1 MSTVDLCEPEPVPW
15 VRYCYLPTENE
26 QDAPLTYTEGDP
38 RPLEDLRDVPALVL
52 MAERGSGKTHVLEAE
67 AKALHSEGLT
77 VCLLD
82 LGDLAQEP
90 DLAAA
95 LAQQAT
101 PPPDGGVWHVL
112 LDSYD
117 EALSRTE
124 RPYWHLEKWW
134 KSLPEPARAGLRLR
148 IATRPGLTA
157 AGTPLRQA
165 LTRTWDTDGVQFREL
180 TRLNDEAVAT
190 AARHF
195 GLDPAAF
202 AVTVQRR
209 GLQPLV
215 SLPVTLLE
223 LLRDAAEGRDLPAT
237 ATEAYA
243 RSCDRWCHET
253 NDEREPPK
261 DSEVKALLAA
271 AEQAAAALHL
281 CTARPVLTTRPDARP
296 AEALRVS
303 DLADGPEAGARVT
316 ETALRGLMHT
326 GLMSWIDHHRGKFAL
341 RSIQEFLA
349 SQYLRHHHV
358 PSATLQTLLITG
370 QGPSR
375 HAVTAV
381 RDLAGWVASWD
392 DTVFDDLLAHDPH
405 VLLSTDLAARPHP
418 DADRARLVE
427 TLLYR
432 VGAERNGSLA
442 PHGPLLYRLDH
453 PGLPEQLT
461 PHLSVPSADHEYPR
475 LGAALLVIQAAG
487 PQHRPVEPLLLLAED
502 QTVRPGWRAAALRC
516 LPHQLTPHQQQR
528 IRALAVPPA
537 DEDIRAAAVETLWP
551 DCLDLTEL
559 LDLAEGIPA
568 GRLTVLLD
576 DGQPDPLRVLAWAR
590 RQLAEPPTATTPPT
604 NSYRA
609 GAAQRVAR
617 AAHALAWA
625 LDQVPAAD
633 PNDRLET
640 ALADVVADL
649 AARADLWDHTNTAGF
664 PEQLHKPVAD
674 GALRR
679 RLAGLLLDRRADST
693 DLLHL
698 LDGPFSF
705 FPPQDRIHWACRFTA
720 LSDTAK
726 DFLPT
731 VLARGIDR
739 LPTPEE
745 TTQLQQLTSAHPQLA
760 RLIQAWSQPPER
772 GLIPAPRARSEEQW
786 RARWRFDPEA
796 LEADLALRPSGEDLR
811 PWWSR
816 ITAMVGFRTPAGD
829 PPALSAFHDVL
840 DLTTT
845 PCWAT
850 ARNLPGDLAAATTWA
865 LHNAPVITP
874 DDAKPVVGF
883 CIADVPEL
891 RALTAVPALPS
902 LSPQRWTGI
911 AVALLCAQVEPP
923 DDTLRHTL
931 ISDALKRAG
940 QAFGTALPDYLER
953 LPPDVAGQA
962 VTRLAAVDPAQLAP
976 VTAWAAAPNRLP
988 EQRRPILRPLAAAGI
1003 TQALDLTRADTAT
1016 AQRDG
1021 SPAPAAAWAQT
1032 VNVLL
1037 EYAPAPE
1044 RESTWDQILADPALT
1059 DAWIMSTDTTTGI
1072 LTMAPSQLGTLYER
1086 LVAAGHVTTDGP
1098 LYARS
1103 GIGHPGIPVGIA
1115 LTAIP
1120 DTLASRTPTPQSLTE
1135 LERLADIYP
1144 DHPRLPGLA
1153 HWHALM
1159 LAETA
1164 WERPSWPTLA
1174 ALAADTDRRIVHHA
1188 AQLAHIVLDALKT
1201 IQHQLTGPNGLAPLL
1216 WNRTHGRTTEQK
1228 PKKGQAAPPP
1238 WRWWPMWEED
1248 LSDLV
1253 HHLLQTLLAGHRL
1266 IINREVQIDRY
1277 GRTDIQIDAN
1287 HRWDTTAPKVTVIIE
1302 TKGCWNRGVDEAA
1315 RTQLAERYLTRDRT
1329 AAGIYLVGYF
1339 DSPAFWTN
1347 VKPGEDGRPADDR
1360 RHTAHTLDDLAREQ
1374 HELSASLKTNGAEI
1388 YTAILD
1394 CRPDPIETITGGTP
1408 ACT

>member
-1 MSTVDLCEPEPVPW
+1 MDAREPKRVPW
-15 VRYCYLPTENE
+15 ARHCYLPGVNE
-26 QDAPLTYTEGDP
+26 QDLPRADGAGDP
-38 RPLEDLRDVPALVL
+38 RLLEDLRDVPVLVL
-52 MAERGSGKTHVLEAE
+52 MAERGSGKTDVLEAE
-67 AKALHSEGLT
+67 AQALKDEGLEA
-77 VCLLD
+77 CLLD
-82 LGDLAQEP
+82 LGDLAEEP

-95 LAQQAT
+95 LAQQAQ
-101 PPPDGGVWHVL
+101 PPSDGSVWYVL

-117 EALSRTE
+117 ETLSKTS
-124 RPYWHLEKWW
+124 RPYWHLQKWW
-134 KSLPEPARAGLRLR
+134 KALPAPARDGLRLR

-157 AGTPLRQA
+157 AGSPLRQT
-165 LTRTWDTDGVQFREL
+165 LTQTWGTDDVQFREL
-180 TRLNDEAVAT
+180 ARLDDNAVAT
-190 AARHF
+190 AAQHF
-195 GLDPAAF
+195 GLDPGTF
-202 AVTVQRR
+202 AVTVRRR

-223 LLRDAAEGRDLPAT
+223 LLRDAVEGQDLPAT

-253 NDEREPPK
+253 NDERGAPK
-261 DSEVKALLAA
+261 DGEVKALLAA

-281 CTARPVLTTRPDARP
+281 CTVHPVLTTRPDARP
-296 AEALRVS
+296 AEGLRVS

-341 RSIQEFLA
+341 RSVQEFLA

-358 PSATLQTLLITG
+358 PPATLQALLITG
-370 QGPSR
+370 QGPAR

-381 RDLAGWVASWD
+381 RDLASWVATWD
-392 DTVFDDLLAHDPH
+392 DIVFDDLLAHDPH
-405 VLLSTDLAARPHP
+405 VLLGTDLAARRDP
-418 DADRARLVE
+418 DTDRARLVE
-427 TLLYR
+427 ALLYR
-432 VGAERNGSLA
+432 VGAERNGNLA
-442 PHGPLLYRLDH
+442 SHGPLLYRLDH

-461 PHLSVPSADHEYPR
+461 PHLSVPSVDHEYPR
-475 LGAALLVIQAAG
+475 LGAALLIIQAAN
-487 PQHRPVEPLLLLAED
+487 PQHRPVEHLLRLAED
-502 QTVRPGWRAAALRC
+502 HTVRPGWRAAALRC
-516 LPHQLTPHQQQR
+516 LPHEFTPHQQQK

-568 GRLTVLLD
+568 GRLTALLE
-576 DGQPDPLRVLAWAR
+576 DGQPDPLSVLAWAR
-590 RQLAEPPTATTPPT
+590 GQLAEPPSVTTPLS
-604 NSYRA
+604 NFYRA

-625 LDQVPAAD
+625 LDQALTAEPD
-633 PNDRLET
+633 DRLET
-640 ALADVVADL
+640 ALAEVVADL
-649 AARADLWDHTNTAGF
+649 AARADLWDHTTIVGF
-664 PEQLHKPVAD
+664 PEQLCEPVGD
-674 GALRR
+674 DALRR
-679 RLAGLLLDRRADST
+679 RLAGLLLDHRADST

-705 FPPQDRIHWACRFTA
+705 FPPQDRIHWASRFTA
-720 LSDTAK
+720 APDTAK
-726 DFLPT
+726 TFLTT
-731 VLARGIDR
+731 VLPRGVGR
-739 LPTPEE
+739 PLTPEE
-745 TTQLQQLTSAHPQLA
+745 TAQVQKLTSADPQLEQ
-760 RLIQAWSQPPER
+760 LIASWSQPPE
-772 GLIPAPRARSEEQW
+772 LDPLALARTRREEQQ
-786 RARWRFDPEA
+786 RARWQFDPQP
-796 LEADLALRPSGEDLR
+796 LEADLALRPTSEDLR

-816 ITAMVGFRTPAGD
+816 ITALVGFRTPTGD
-829 PPALSAFHDVL
+829 SPAPSAFHDVL

-850 ARNLPGDLAAATTWA
+850 AKNLPGDLADAATWA
-865 LHNAPVITP
+865 LLNAPAITP

-891 RALTAVPALPS
+891 RALTAVPELPS

-911 AVALLCAQVEPP
+911 AVALLCAQVEPS
-923 DDTLRHTL
+923 DDASRHTL
-931 ISDALKRAG
+931 TSEALQRAG
-940 QAFGTALPDYLER
+940 QAFGAALPDYLER
-953 LPPDVAGQA
+953 LPADIVGQA
-962 VTRLAAVDPAQLAP
+962 VTRLAAIDPAQLP
-976 VTAWAAAPNRLP
+976 LVTAWAAAPNRLP
-988 EQRRPILRPLAAAGI
+988 EQRRPLLRPLAAAGV
-1003 TQALDLTRADTAT
+1003 TQALDLARADAAA

-1021 SPAPAAAWAQT
+1021 SPVPTAAWAQT
-1032 VNVLL
+1032 INVLL

-1044 RESTWDQILADPALT
+1044 PASTWAQILADPALT
-1059 DAWIMSTDTTTGI
+1059 NAWATSTDTTTGI
-1072 LTMAPSQLGTLYER
+1072 HAMTPRQLGTLYER
-1086 LVAAGHVTTDGP
+1086 LVTAGHITTDGP
-1098 LYARS
+1098 LYTRS

-1115 LTAIP
+1115 LAAIP
-1120 DTLASRTPTPQSLTE
+1120 DTLASRIPTAQSLAE
-1135 LERLADIYP
+1135 LERLASIYP

-1164 WERPSWPTLA
+1164 WERPSWPILS
-1174 ALAADTDRRIVHHA
+1174 ALAADTESRIVHDA
-1188 AQLAHIVLDALKT
+1188 SQLARIVLDALET

-1216 WNRTHGRTTEQK
+1216 WNRTQWRTTEQK
-1228 PKKGQAAPPP
+1228 KPKNGQSTPPP

-1253 HHLLQTLLAGHRL
+1253 HHLLKTLLAGHRL

-1302 TKGCWNRGVDEAA
+1302 TKGCWNSGLDEAA
-1315 RTQLAERYLTRDRT
+1315 RTQLAERYLTRDHT

-1347 VKPGEDGRPADDR
+1347 VKPGDDGHPADDR
-1360 RHTAHTLDDLAREQ
+1360 KHTAHSLDDLTRKQ
-1374 HELSASLKTNGAEI
+1374 HELSASLRATGADL
-1388 YTAILD
+1388 YPAILD
-1394 CRPDPIETITGGTP
+1394 CRPDPIEAITKTCAP
-1408 ACT
+1408 DPT